1 MFLWLFSVTGHMNT
15 FFTAE
20 YPFYERSI
28 FKEVRDL
35 DFDTKGAG
43 VAAEVLDKVLA
54 ENAGKSEGEQQTKVE
69 PVIKIDKLTKY
80 YGKKNNRVRGI
91 EGLSLTVD
99 PGEICGFIGPN
110 GAGKTTAIRTLMG
123 LIFPDSGS
131 AEIFGMDCS
140 TKGSKIAA
148 SVGYLPGE
156 GCYYSNLT
164 VKDMLR
170 YAEGL
175 YHVNCRNRAEE
186 LADKLKLNL
195 SRKVKE
201 LSFGNRKK
209 VGIVQALM
217 HSPKLLIMDEPTV
230 GLDPLNQQMFIKLL
244 KEEKAKGVTVLF
256 SSHILGEVQRLCDT
270 IAIIKEGRIVGRM
283 RIDELNE
290 NGYKRVLLATKD
302 KNALPDNYFIEPGI
316 TSLERE
322 EDRVTFL
329 YQGSMSRLMNKLQPI
344 EMSNLSITDPSLE
357 EIFLHY
363 YN

>member
-1 MFLWLFSVTGHMNT
+1 M
-15 FFTAE
+15 
-20 YPFYERSI
+20 
-28 FKEVRDL
+28 
-35 DFDTKGAG
+35 DFDTKGTGGATDVLEAVLNETSG
-43 VAAEVLDKVLA
+43 GQTRAEA
-54 ENAGKSEGEQQTKVE
+54 VE
-69 PVIKIDKLTKY
+69 TVIKIENLTKY
-80 YGKKNNRVRGI
+80 YGKGNNRQRGI
-91 EGLSLTVD
+91 ESLNLTVD
-99 PGEICGFIGPN
+99 KGEICGFIGPN
-110 GAGKTTAIRTLMG
+110 GSGKTTTIRTLMG

-131 AEIFGMDCS
+131 ATIFGLNCS
-140 TKGSKIAA
+140 TKSSKIAA

-164 VKDMLR
+164 VRDMLR

-175 YHVNCRNRAEE
+175 YNVNCRNRGEE
-186 LADKLKLNL
+186 LAEKLKLNL
-195 SRKVKE
+195 NRRVKE

-230 GLDPLNQQMFIKLL
+230 GLDPLNQQLFVKLL
-244 KEEKAKGVTVLF
+244 KAEKAKGVTVLF

-270 IAIIKEGRIVGRM
+270 VAIIKDGRIAGRM

-290 NGYKRVLLATKD
+290 NGYKRVLVAVKD
-302 KNALPDNYFIEPGI
+302 TLPDNYFIQPGI
-316 TSLERE
+316 TGLERE

-329 YQGSMSRLMNKLQPI
+329 FQGSMASLMDKLHPLN
-344 EMSNLSITDPSLE
+344 MSNLSITDPSLE